1 MKTFIQRCNS
11 CYRSV
16 VAIKIKHGVI
26 KKKPMQ
32 IFIIGLL
39 CELIH
44 REDRMGE
51 EGETSPWSFLLTKEN
66 KHETL

>member
-51 EGETSPWSFLLTKEN
+51 EGETSP
-66 KHETL
+66 